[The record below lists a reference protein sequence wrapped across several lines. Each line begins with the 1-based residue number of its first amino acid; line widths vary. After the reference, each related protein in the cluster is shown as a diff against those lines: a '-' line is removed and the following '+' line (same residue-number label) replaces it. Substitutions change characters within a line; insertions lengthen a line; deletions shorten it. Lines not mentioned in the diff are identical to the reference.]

1 MQWARGAR
9 GGTDF
14 AEIMLKLRPEGE
26 SRPSAETKVRPVDL
40 PPVLNLD
47 CSPLKLSSSKTI
59 LNVEHSASTLRQLF
73 DIKTVIRLSQPEKIK
88 AYRSL
93 SNELGMESRAST
105 RPSSE
110 AFATALD
117 NLLDSAHGSRTEF
130 EQLVM
135 AMERQ
140 PAFSCGLLRLLTSS
154 ASSGS
159 SPLLLSSVR
168 RICQKIGGPLETGT
182 NPSSLKS
189 IALHFVKNHGGL
201 VRADSTPGDLNSL
214 DLSSKRLERH
224 LQQLASR
231 ALEMGDSRS
240 LVNNIINSL
249 SCGGIKNSFGGLF
262 IDWIELL
269 DPEII
274 TAQPDAEVNKIISF
288 WRSHR
293 YPVSRRQLSIWFFCN
308 YLIIVF

>member
-14 AEIMLKLRPEGE
+14 ADIMLKLPPEEE
-26 SRPSAETKVRPVDL
+26 SRLSAETKIRSVDL
-40 PPVLNLD
+40 PPILNMES
-47 CSPLKLSSSKTI
+47 SPSKLPSSKTI

-73 DIKTVIRLSQPEKIK
+73 DIKTVIRFSQPEKIK
-88 AYRSL
+88 AYRAL
-93 SNELGMESRAST
+93 SNELGMELRAST

-110 AFATALD
+110 ALATALD

-140 PAFSCGLLRLLTSS
+140 PAFSCGILRLLTSS

-159 SPLLLSSVR
+159 SPLLLSTVR
-168 RICQKIGGPLETGT
+168 KICQKISGPIET
-182 NPSSLKS
+182 NPSSLKC
-189 IALHFVKNHGGL
+189 IVLNFVKNHGGVL
-201 VRADSTPGDLNSL
+201 RADSTPGDLNSL

-240 LVNNIINSL
+240 LVYNIINSL
-249 SCGGIKNSFGGLF
+249 GRGEIKNNFGGLL

-269 DPEII
+269 DPEIV
-274 TAQPDAEVNKIISF
+274 TAQPDAEVNEQLNTIIKNN
-288 WRSHR
+288 
-293 YPVSRRQLSIWFFCN
+293 LLIGI
-308 YLIIVF
+308 YLLTT